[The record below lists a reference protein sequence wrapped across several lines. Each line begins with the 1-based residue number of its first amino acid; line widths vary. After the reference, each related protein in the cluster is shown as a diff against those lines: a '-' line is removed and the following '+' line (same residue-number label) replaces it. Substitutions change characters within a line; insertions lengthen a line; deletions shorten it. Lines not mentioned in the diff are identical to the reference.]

1 MIDWKDVIADAMAR
15 IDAAMGQTADP
26 VELVRLVI
34 DNPFTGD
41 DGAQPVPMIRE
52 SAKVRGQR
60 RAALTRERMARLLGQ
75 RKGDRW
81 AGRESGRG
89 TGTFDPATITPEQA
103 AAVMVIV
110 RRYVAR
116 HATVWSQYPLC
127 PEAQDDTVARILHAI
142 WTRDYTGSTV
152 SAGDLAGAV
161 WQACSLYRKTS
172 WIGESVYS
180 QRESRRVK
188 REVSIDAH
196 HRTCQGGGAD
206 NPARIAAA
214 IEQAERGLVAPSVVN
229 RGRKQA
235 RRERGVK
242 RMDPVAAAAAREC
255 LCGE

>member
-1 MIDWKDVIADAMAR
+1 MIDWKTIIADAVAR
-15 IDAAMGQTADP
+15 IDAAMAQTSDP
-26 VELVRLVI
+26 VTMARLVI

-41 DGAQPVPMIRE
+41 DEAQPVPLVRE
-52 SAKVRGQR
+52 SANVRGQR
-60 RAALTRERMARLLGQ
+60 RAALTRERRARLLGQ

-89 TGTFDPATITPEQA
+89 HGTFDPSNITPEQA
-103 AAVMVIV
+103 AAVLVIV

-152 SAGDLAGAV
+152 AAGDLAGAV

-188 REVSIDAH
+188 REVAIDAH
-196 HRTCQGGGAD
+196 HRACQGGGAD

-214 IEQAERGLVAPSVVN
+214 IEQAAKGLYAPSVVN
-229 RGRKQA
+229 RGRKQT
-235 RRERGVK
+235 RRGRGVK
-242 RMDPVAAAAAREC
+242 RMDPVSAAAARDC